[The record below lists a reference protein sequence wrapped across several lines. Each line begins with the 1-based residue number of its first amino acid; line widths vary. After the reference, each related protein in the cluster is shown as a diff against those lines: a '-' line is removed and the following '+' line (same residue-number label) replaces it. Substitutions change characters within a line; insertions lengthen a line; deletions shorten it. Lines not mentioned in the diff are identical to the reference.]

1 MSEIV
6 YYITTNETVLT
17 EQYTN
22 DKSLGKAPPPRS
34 WHTSSFSTF
43 NGSCKF
49 AWFL

>member
-22 DKSLGKAPPPRS
+22 DKSLGKAPPPEADTLLALVRS
-34 WHTSSFSTF
+34 MEAANLPDF
-43 NGSCKF
+43 
-49 AWFL
+49 